1 MSTNS
6 PYIDYIC
13 IIIVDVATLPF
24 AADSERPQ
32 SAVRDVLVQTWYQD
46 ITRFRSWSNVG
57 ELKKK
62 KNSATLTPPHVLHL
76 VVLDDVIHPPLE
88 AETKVLF
95 ISL

>member
-32 SAVRDVLVQTWYQD
+32 SAVRDVLVQPMVSRHDALQV
-46 ITRFRSWSNVG
+46 RGAPEEEKKRRQAPKVG
-57 ELKKK
+57 KTLAC
-62 KNSATLTPPHVLHL
+62 AT
-76 VVLDDVIHPPLE
+76 
-88 AETKVLF
+88 
-95 ISL
+95 